1 MSPDPRIVQA
11 IHEKRRVRFDYNG
24 TTRTAEPQCYGIGTK
39 GTELLRAHIVHA
51 RMPAALF
58 DLAKATGLVVLDETF
73 AKPGP
78 GYVKDDSAMATIF
91 AQL

>member
-1 MSPDPRIVQA
+1 MNADVVRAIATRHRI
-11 IHEKRRVRFDYNG
+11 RFVYNG
-24 TTRTAEPQCYGIGTK
+24 TVRVVEPQCHGIGTK

-58 DLAKATGLVVLDETF
+58 DLAKATDLVVLDETF
-73 AKPGP
+73 DRPGP